1 MMNYSFDTRR
11 KGNYLNLN
19 NPYSLSSKDISNNYA
34 VKVDDAV
41 LFRKMLQNKYR
52 EDLEDLIRQKKN
64 ESKNIMNTQNNEE
77 ESSLA
82 RVQQMN
88 DQYNLEKMK
97 QQALFREYNI
107 FNEKEAEEKKQKMK
121 EIKENQYKEYL
132 EKLNSINTEKEIT
145 KMINQEKKEQLRK
158 QIEND
163 LAEYRK
169 KKFNEKQK
177 EEQEIQ
183 NYITDRN
190 NNGDVFYNIEKKYRS
205 KISKM
210 NNNIYK
216 NALIYNDYLNEGK
229 NNDIFKLK
237 DDLLFN
243 QKIAEIKQKEKQ
255 EKIKQDINNIKIQK
269 QRNNIQNM
277 LEQEI
282 KEQKLLEQKNYKNF
296 LDKQKIEQKN
306 HNNNILITSGEQL
319 LMPSYRYSNVP
330 KSLINYTLNRSSSV
344 NRNIINVDGT
354 KRNFYLGDSELKHN
368 PITCPIEDTSPK
380 KYILSQIYRQQ
391 QLNRS
396 KLDTDNQSCFISS
409 DFGINNNFF
418 KDSKKDLNCI

>member
-1 MMNYSFDTRR
+1 MNRSFDNY
-11 KGNYLNLN
+11 KNGNYLNLN
-19 NPYSLSSKDISNNYA
+19 NPYSSSSKNIINNYGI
-34 VKVDDAV
+34 KVDDAV

-52 EDLEDLIRQKKN
+52 EDLDDLIRLKKN
-64 ESKNIMNTQNNEE
+64 ESQNINNQNNED
-77 ESSLA
+77 SSLS
-82 RVQQMN
+82 RVQRMN
-88 DQYNLEKMK
+88 ERYNLEKMT
-97 QQALFREYNI
+97 QQALFKEYNI

-121 EIKENQYKEYL
+121 ELKENQYKEYL

-163 LAEYRK
+163 LVEYRK

-177 EEQEIQ
+177 EQEEIQ
-183 NYITDRN
+183 NYLIDRKN
-190 NNGDVFYNIEKKYRS
+190 NDAFYNIEKKYRS

-229 NNDIFKLK
+229 NNDIFKIK
-237 DDLLFN
+237 DDLKFN

-255 EKIKQDINNIKIQK
+255 EKLKQDINNIKIQK

-330 KSLINYTLNRSSSV
+330 KSLINYTLNKSSSV
-344 NRNIINVDGT
+344 
-354 KRNFYLGDSELKHN
+354 KRNLNIDDSPKRKFYLGDSSLRHN

-380 KYILSQIYRQQ
+380 KYILSQLYRQQ
-391 QLNRS
+391 QLS
-396 KLDTDNQSCFISS
+396 KPKLNTDNQLSFLSS
-409 DFGINNNFF
+409 DFGINNNFL
-418 KDSKKDLNCI
+418 KNSIKDLNCS

>member
-1 MMNYSFDTRR
+1 MNRSFDNY
-11 KGNYLNLN
+11 KNGNYLNLN
-19 NPYSLSSKDISNNYA
+19 NPYSSSSKNIINNYGI
-34 VKVDDAV
+34 KVDDAV

-52 EDLEDLIRQKKN
+52 EDLDDLIRLKKN
-64 ESKNIMNTQNNEE
+64 ESQNINNQNNED
-77 ESSLA
+77 SSLS
-82 RVQQMN
+82 RVQRMN
-88 DQYNLEKMK
+88 ERYNLEKMT
-97 QQALFREYNI
+97 QQALFKEYNI

-121 EIKENQYKEYL
+121 ELKENQYKEYL

-163 LAEYRK
+163 LVEYRK

-177 EEQEIQ
+177 EQEEIQ
-183 NYITDRN
+183 NYLIDRKN
-190 NNGDVFYNIEKKYRS
+190 NNDAFYNIEKKYRS

-229 NNDIFKLK
+229 NNDIFKIK
-237 DDLLFN
+237 DDLKFN

-255 EKIKQDINNIKIQK
+255 EKIMQDINNIKIQK
-269 QRNNIQNM
+269 QKNNIQNM
-277 LEQEI
+277 LEKEI
-282 KEQKLLEQKNYKNF
+282 KEQKLLEQQNYKNF

-306 HNNNILITSGEQL
+306 NNNNVLIMSGEQL

-330 KSLINYTLNRSSSV
+330 KSLINYTLNKSSSV
-344 NRNIINVDGT
+344 
-354 KRNFYLGDSELKHN
+354 KRNLNIDDSPKRKFYLGDSSLRHN

-380 KYILSQIYRQQ
+380 KYILSQLYRQQ
-391 QLNRS
+391 QFSKPKLN
-396 KLDTDNQSCFISS
+396 TDNQLSFLSS
-409 DFGINNNFF
+409 DFGINNNFL
-418 KDSKKDLNCI
+418 KNSKTDLNCS

>member
-1 MMNYSFDTRR
+1 MNRSFDNY
-11 KGNYLNLN
+11 KNGNYLDLN
-19 NPYSLSSKDISNNYA
+19 NPYSSSSKNIINNYGI
-34 VKVDDAV
+34 KVDDAV

-52 EDLEDLIRQKKN
+52 EDLDDLIRLKKN
-64 ESKNIMNTQNNEE
+64 ESQNINNQNNED
-77 ESSLA
+77 SSLS
-82 RVQQMN
+82 RVQRMN
-88 DQYNLEKMK
+88 ERYNLEKMT
-97 QQALFREYNI
+97 QQALFKEYNI

-121 EIKENQYKEYL
+121 ELKENQYKEYL

-163 LAEYRK
+163 LVEYRK

-177 EEQEIQ
+177 EQEEIQ
-183 NYITDRN
+183 NYLIDRKN
-190 NNGDVFYNIEKKYRS
+190 NNDAFYNIEKKYRS

-229 NNDIFKLK
+229 NNDIFKIK
-237 DDLLFN
+237 DDLKFN

-255 EKIKQDINNIKIQK
+255 EKIMQDINNIKIQK
-269 QRNNIQNM
+269 QKNNIQNM
-277 LEQEI
+277 LEKEI
-282 KEQKLLEQKNYKNF
+282 KEQKLLEQQNYKNF

-306 HNNNILITSGEQL
+306 NNNNVLIMSGEQL

-330 KSLINYTLNRSSSV
+330 KSLINYTLNKSSSV
-344 NRNIINVDGT
+344 
-354 KRNFYLGDSELKHN
+354 KRNLNIDDSPKRKFYLGDSSLRHN

-380 KYILSQIYRQQ
+380 KYILSQLYRQQ
-391 QLNRS
+391 QLS
-396 KLDTDNQSCFISS
+396 KPKLNTDNQLSFLSS
-409 DFGINNNFF
+409 DFGINNNFL
-418 KDSKKDLNCI
+418 KNSIKDLNCS

>member
-1 MMNYSFDTRR
+1 MNRSFDNY
-11 KGNYLNLN
+11 KNGNYLDLN
-19 NPYSLSSKDISNNYA
+19 NPYSSSSKNIINNYGI
-34 VKVDDAV
+34 KVDDAV

-52 EDLEDLIRQKKN
+52 EDLDDLIRLKKN
-64 ESKNIMNTQNNEE
+64 ESQNINNQNNED
-77 ESSLA
+77 SSLS
-82 RVQQMN
+82 RVQRMN
-88 DQYNLEKMK
+88 ERYNLEKMT
-97 QQALFREYNI
+97 QQALFKEYNI

-121 EIKENQYKEYL
+121 ELKENQYKEYL

-163 LAEYRK
+163 LVEYRK

-177 EEQEIQ
+177 EKQEIQ

-229 NNDIFKLK
+229 NNDIFNIK
-237 DDLLFN
+237 DDLKFN

-255 EKIKQDINNIKIQK
+255 EKIMQDINNIKIQK
-269 QRNNIQNM
+269 QKNNIQNM
-277 LEQEI
+277 LEKEI
-282 KEQKLLEQKNYKNF
+282 KEQKLLEQQNYKNF

-306 HNNNILITSGEQL
+306 NNNNVLIMSGEQL

-330 KSLINYTLNRSSSV
+330 KSLINYTLNKSSSV
-344 NRNIINVDGT
+344 
-354 KRNFYLGDSELKHN
+354 KRNLNNDDSPKRKFYLGDSSLRHN

-380 KYILSQIYRQQ
+380 KYILSQLYRQQ
-391 QLNRS
+391 QLS
-396 KLDTDNQSCFISS
+396 KPKLNTDNQLSFLSS
-409 DFGINNNFF
+409 DFGINNNFL
-418 KDSKKDLNCI
+418 KNSKTDLNCS

>member
-1 MMNYSFDTRR
+1 MNRSFDNY
-11 KGNYLNLN
+11 KNGNYLNLN
-19 NPYSLSSKDISNNYA
+19 NPYSSSSKNIINNYGI
-34 VKVDDAV
+34 KVDDAV

-52 EDLEDLIRQKKN
+52 EDLDDLIRLKKN
-64 ESKNIMNTQNNEE
+64 ESQNINNQNNED
-77 ESSLA
+77 SSLS
-82 RVQQMN
+82 RVQRMN
-88 DQYNLEKMK
+88 ERYNLEKMT
-97 QQALFREYNI
+97 QQALFKEYNI

-121 EIKENQYKEYL
+121 ELKENQYKEYL

-163 LAEYRK
+163 LVEYRK

-177 EEQEIQ
+177 EQEEIQ
-183 NYITDRN
+183 NYLIDRKN
-190 NNGDVFYNIEKKYRS
+190 NNDAFYNIEKKYRS

-229 NNDIFKLK
+229 NNDIFKIK
-237 DDLLFN
+237 DDLKFN

-255 EKIKQDINNIKIQK
+255 EKIMQDINNIKIQK
-269 QRNNIQNM
+269 QKNNIQNM
-277 LEQEI
+277 LEKEI
-282 KEQKLLEQKNYKNF
+282 KEQKLLEQQNYKNF

-306 HNNNILITSGEQL
+306 NNNNVLIMSGEQL

-330 KSLINYTLNRSSSV
+330 KSLINYTLNKSSSV
-344 NRNIINVDGT
+344 
-354 KRNFYLGDSELKHN
+354 KRNLNIDDSPKRKFYLGDSSLRHN

-380 KYILSQIYRQQ
+380 KYILSQLYRQQ
-391 QLNRS
+391 QLS
-396 KLDTDNQSCFISS
+396 KPKLNTDNQLSFLSS
-409 DFGINNNFF
+409 DFGINNNFL
-418 KDSKKDLNCI
+418 KNSIKDLNCS

>member
-1 MMNYSFDTRR
+1 MNRSFDNY
-11 KGNYLNLN
+11 KNGNYLNLN
-19 NPYSLSSKDISNNYA
+19 NPYSSSSKNIINNYGI
-34 VKVDDAV
+34 KVDDAV

-52 EDLEDLIRQKKN
+52 EDLDDLIRLKKN
-64 ESKNIMNTQNNEE
+64 ESQNINNQNNED
-77 ESSLA
+77 SSLS
-82 RVQQMN
+82 RVQRMN
-88 DQYNLEKMK
+88 ERYNLEKMT
-97 QQALFREYNI
+97 QQALFKEYNI

-121 EIKENQYKEYL
+121 ELKENQYKEYL

-163 LAEYRK
+163 LVEYRK

-177 EEQEIQ
+177 EQEEIQ
-183 NYITDRN
+183 NYLIDRKN
-190 NNGDVFYNIEKKYRS
+190 NNDAFYNIEKKYRS

-229 NNDIFKLK
+229 NNDIFKIK
-237 DDLLFN
+237 DDLKFN

-255 EKIKQDINNIKIQK
+255 EKIMQDINNIKIQK
-269 QRNNIQNM
+269 QKNNIQNM
-277 LEQEI
+277 LEKEI
-282 KEQKLLEQKNYKNF
+282 KEQKLLEQQNYKNF

-306 HNNNILITSGEQL
+306 NNNNVLIMSGEQL

-330 KSLINYTLNRSSSV
+330 KSLINYTLNKSSSV
-344 NRNIINVDGT
+344 
-354 KRNFYLGDSELKHN
+354 KRNLNIDDSPKRKFYLGDSSLRHN

-380 KYILSQIYRQQ
+380 KYILSQLYRQQ
-391 QLNRS
+391 QLS
-396 KLDTDNQSCFISS
+396 KPRVNTDNQLSFLSS
-409 DFGINNNFF
+409 DFGINNNFL
-418 KDSKKDLNCI
+418 KNSKTDLNCS